1 MIFRVILIAFLGL
14 YGSVSMAQF
23 QTLRSGSIL
32 ILDQPSLLT
41 RSKLGQAILSLEQ
54 SEQAAIL
61 EAGHQVTQQLENEEA
76 DLTQQRATLTPDE
89 FRVLADAFNDKAEAA
104 RASQNAIDA
113 AQLARVENRRRAFFQ
128 FIGPQLAEMM
138 QRFGASAIFER
149 RSVLL
154 FDKNLDITQETIAL
168 LDAAYEENPDM
179 IDLGN

>member
-1 MIFRVILIAFLGL
+1 MIFRVIFITLLSF
-14 YGSVSMAQF
+14 YGSVSVAQF
-23 QTLRSGSIL
+23 QTLRSGSVL

-41 RSKLGQAILSLEQ
+41 LSKLGQAILQLEQ

-61 EAGHQVTQQLENEEA
+61 EAGQLLTQELEAEEA
-76 DLTQQRATLTPDE
+76 ELTQRRAALTNEE

-104 RASQNAIDA
+104 RASQNAIDT
-113 AQLARVENRRRAFFQ
+113 AQLARVDARRRAFFQ

-138 QRFGASAIFER
+138 QKFGAAAIFER

-154 FDKNLDITQETIAL
+154 FDKNLDITLETIAL